1 MLEDHGP
8 YHKDK
13 TKIQRF
19 TNLESPLPSISV
31 SKKLSH
37 ELSNLDIDEG
47 VRIESTKNGKNMY
60 INKRTSGFFVLE
72 ICSDLNNTSEIRFY
86 RDIKHIHKLINDIFG
101 REYSVTI
108 Y

>member
-1 MLEDHGP
+1 M
-8 YHKDK
+8 
-13 TKIQRF
+13 
-19 TNLESPLPSISV
+19 V

-37 ELSNLDIDEG
+37 ELLNLDIDEG
-47 VRIESTKNGKNMY
+47 VRIESTKNTKKKMY

-72 ICSDLNNTSEIRFY
+72 IYSDLTEMSEIKFY
-86 RDIKHIHKLINDIFG
+86 RDIKHIHKLIDDIFG

>member
-1 MLEDHGP
+1 M
-8 YHKDK
+8 
-13 TKIQRF
+13 
-19 TNLESPLPSISV
+19 V

-37 ELSNLDIDEG
+37 ELLNLDIDEG
-47 VRIESTKNGKNMY
+47 VRIVSTKNTKTKMF

-72 ICSDLNNTSEIRFY
+72 ICSDLTEMSEIRFY
-86 RDIKHIHKLINDIFG
+86 RDIKHIHKLIDDIFG

>member
-1 MLEDHGP
+1 M
-8 YHKDK
+8 
-13 TKIQRF
+13 
-19 TNLESPLPSISV
+19 V

-37 ELSNLDIDEG
+37 ELLNLDIDEG
-47 VRIESTKNGKNMY
+47 VRIESTKNKKKMY

-72 ICSDLNNTSEIRFY
+72 IYSDLTEISEIKFY
-86 RDIKHIHKLINDIFG
+86 RDINHIHKLIDDIFG

>member
-1 MLEDHGP
+1 MC
-8 YHKDK
+8 
-13 TKIQRF
+13 
-19 TNLESPLPSISV
+19 SIVMV

-37 ELSNLDIDEG
+37 ELLNLDIDEG
-47 VRIESTKNGKNMY
+47 VRIESTKNTKKKMY

-72 ICSDLNNTSEIRFY
+72 IYSDLTEMSEIKFY
-86 RDIKHIHKLINDIFG
+86 RDIKHIHKLIDDIFG

>member
-1 MLEDHGP
+1 M
-8 YHKDK
+8 
-13 TKIQRF
+13 
-19 TNLESPLPSISV
+19 V

-37 ELSNLDIDEG
+37 ELLNLDIDEG
-47 VRIESTKNGKNMY
+47 VRIESTKNTKKKIY

-72 ICSDLNNTSEIRFY
+72 IYSDLTEMSEIKFY
-86 RDIKHIHKLINDIFG
+86 RDIKHIHKLIDDIFG

>member
-1 MLEDHGP
+1 M
-8 YHKDK
+8 
-13 TKIQRF
+13 
-19 TNLESPLPSISV
+19 V

-37 ELSNLDIDEG
+37 ELLNLDIDEG
-47 VRIESTKNGKNMY
+47 VRIESTKNTKKKMY

-72 ICSDLNNTSEIRFY
+72 IYSDLTEMSKIKFY
-86 RDIKHIHKLINDIFG
+86 RDIKHIHKLIDDIFG

>member
-1 MLEDHGP
+1 M
-8 YHKDK
+8 
-13 TKIQRF
+13 
-19 TNLESPLPSISV
+19 V

-37 ELSNLDIDEG
+37 ELLNLDIDEG
-47 VRIESTKNGKNMY
+47 VRIESTKNTNKKMY

-72 ICSDLNNTSEIRFY
+72 IYSDLTEMSEIKFY
-86 RDIKHIHKLINDIFG
+86 RDIKHIHKLIDDIFG

>member
-1 MLEDHGP
+1 MA
-8 YHKDK
+8 
-13 TKIQRF
+13 
-19 TNLESPLPSISV
+19 

-37 ELSNLDIDEG
+37 ELLNLDIDEG
-47 VRIESTKNGKNMY
+47 VRIESTKNMKMKMY

-72 ICSDLNNTSEIRFY
+72 ICSDLTDMSEIRFY
-86 RDIKHIHKLINDIFG
+86 RDIKHIHKLIDDIFG

>member
-1 MLEDHGP
+1 
-8 YHKDK
+8 
-13 TKIQRF
+13 
-19 TNLESPLPSISV
+19 LPSIVSV

-37 ELSNLDIDEG
+37 ELLNLDIDEG
-47 VRIESTKNGKNMY
+47 VRIESTKNGKKKMY

-72 ICSDLNNTSEIRFY
+72 IGSDLTNISEIRFY